1 LIEDDKIVCE
11 NNKMKTS
18 DKDIAGENSSR
29 GSPHF
34 CIEKENL
41 KRDFYIGLSSKDKQ
55 VILT

>member
-29 GSPHF
+29 YP

-41 KRDFYIGLSSKDKQ
+41 KKEFLCRFK
-55 VILT
+55 